1 MKKTI
6 FRGVATALVTPFSQD
21 GTKVDFEAF
30 KKLIDNQIEN
40 GVSSL
45 VFLGTT
51 GEPATMT
58 QDECDEVIKFAVDYV
73 NHRVP
78 VIAGAGGNNTRIA
91 IEKSKRYEEFGVD
104 ALLHVTPYYNKAT
117 QNGLVEHFT
126 QIANS
131 TQLPIILY
139 NVPGRTGV
147 NILPATLK
155 TLSKIPNIV
164 AVKEASGNIEQIT
177 EIIRTCGEDL
187 PVYSGDDG
195 LTYSILALGGAGVI
209 SVASNVVP
217 KRMSEL
223 CSSYFYGD
231 IKKSREIQFELLSLI
246 KTLFIEVNPIPAKAA
261 LSHLGMIGPA
271 LRLPLTP
278 MSDENKQKL
287 INELNRV
294 LSV

>member
-1 MKKTI
+1 MKKML
-6 FRGVATALVTPFSQD
+6 FRGVATALVTPFSDD
-21 GTKVDFEAF
+21 GTRVDFEAF

-40 GVSSL
+40 GVSAL

-51 GEPATMT
+51 GEPATMS

-78 VIAGAGGNNTRIA
+78 VIAGAGSNNTCVA
-91 IEKSKRYEEFGVD
+91 TQKSRRYEEFGVD
-104 ALLHVTPYYNKAT
+104 GLLHVTPYYNKST
-117 QNGLVEHFT
+117 QSGLIAHFT

-131 TQLPIILY
+131 TRLPIILY

-147 NILPATLK
+147 NLLPTTLK

-177 EIIRTCGEDL
+177 EIIRICGDDL
-187 PVYSGDDG
+187 TVYSGDDG

-217 KRMSEL
+217 KQMHDL
-223 CSSYFYGD
+223 CETYFAGD
-231 IKKSREIQFELLSLI
+231 INKSRDIQLALLPLI
-246 KTLFIEVNPIPAKAA
+246 KSLFIEVNPIPAKTA
-261 LSHLGMIGPA
+261 LAHLGKMSST
-271 LRLPLTP
+271 LRLPLTQ
-278 MSDENKQKL
+278 MSEENKQKL
-287 INELNRV
+287 LAELKKFY
-294 LSV
+294 

>member
-1 MKKTI
+1 MKKTL
-6 FRGVATALVTPFSQD
+6 FRGVATALVTPFSED
-21 GTKVDFEAF
+21 GTKVDYEAF
-30 KKLIDNQIEN
+30 EKLIDNQIQN
-40 GVSSL
+40 GVSAL

-58 QDECDEVIKFAVDYV
+58 QEECDEVIKFAVGHV

-78 VIAGAGGNNTRIA
+78 VIAGAGGNNTRVA
-91 IEKSKRYEEFGVD
+91 VEKSKRYETYGVD

-117 QNGLVEHFT
+117 QNGLVAHFT

-131 TQLPIILY
+131 TNLPIILY

-147 NILPATLK
+147 NLLPQTLK
-155 TLSKIPNIV
+155 TLSAIPNIV
-164 AVKEASGNIEQIT
+164 AVKEASGNIEQIA

-195 LTYSILALGGAGVI
+195 LTYSVLALGGIGVI

-223 CSSYFYGD
+223 CSSFFCGD
-231 IKKSREIQFELLSLI
+231 IKKSREIQFELLPLI
-246 KTLFIEVNPIPAKAA
+246 KTLFVEVNPIPVKAA
-261 LSHLGMIGPA
+261 LSYLGIISPA
-271 LRLPLTP
+271 LRLPLTQ
-278 MSDENKQKL
+278 MTEENKQKL
-287 INELNRV
+287 INEINLLKN
-294 LSV
+294 